1 MAALTYAP
9 SEVVLTVCGYI
20 ITGIVSV
27 EVSWNTETFK
37 MVKGI
42 RGKNTR
48 VQNLDTSATMT
59 LELLQVS
66 TSNDVFT
73 QLFAADQTTQSS
85 RLQISLKDNSG
96 RTEISSSEAYISS
109 LPRVGFTNDFS
120 NRIWTIHMLETTATV
135 GGNAKQLPDLF
146 NTIGEGFGKV
156 VDNITGYANKAIDSA
171 GSFFD

>member
-1 MAALTYAP
+1 MSTLTYSP
-9 SEVVLTVCGYI
+9 SEVVITVCGYI
-20 ITGIVSV
+20 ITGIVNV

-37 MVKGI
+37 LVKGI

-109 LPRVGFTNDFS
+109 LPRVGFTDDFT
-120 NRIWTIHMLETTATV
+120 NRVWTIHMLETTATV
-135 GGNAKQLPDLF
+135 GGNAKQLPDIF

-156 VDNITGYANKAIDSA
+156 VDNISGFATDALGSA